1 MEITFL
7 KKMRNR
13 KFSILMLLAFISC
26 QSKIELPDDVALAY
40 EKLPEVI
47 DYNYHIKPIL
57 SENCFQCHGPD
68 KANQKADLR
77 LDIADSAYKELPNSP
92 GKYAIV
98 RKKPGASEVVQRILS
113 DDPEYAMP
121 VLESHLKLNAHEKAS
136 IVKWIRQGAKYK
148 KHWAYI
154 SPQLTELPEVENESI
169 VQNEIDP
176 FILKK
181 LEVQGLK
188 PAEKAD
194 KEILFRRLS
203 FALRGLPPSIKET
216 DDFLA
221 DPDPGS
227 YEQWVD
233 KFLASS
239 DYGERMAIYWLELAR
254 FADSDGY
261 LDDKMRDF
269 TPWRDWVI
277 EAFNQNMSYKDF
289 VTWQIAGDLIEN
301 PSRESI
307 LATAFN
313 RLHKRNSEAGIV
325 YEEFRTEYVAD
336 RTNTFGKAFLASS
349 FECARCHDHKYD
361 PISQKNYYQ
370 LFAFFNQTDEIG
382 SAVYGPDITPG
393 PSMLL
398 TTDQQ
403 DEIIA
408 YLNKKLAE
416 KEEELDEIKNKNEK
430 DIHRSD
436 AQLAAEVKRSLDAS
450 EVVYFNFDKPYQKG
464 DQILSARKNDS
475 HALKTRFVSFAE
487 GVKNEALL
495 IDGDYGKAGLGNRDF
510 LYERTQPFS
519 FDLWI
524 NPPKHYD
531 EALIFANAQSIRYGF
546 KGYNCMLDSNR
557 VRFIISHAWPYNSL
571 EVVSK
576 ESVPVSE
583 WSHLTITYDGTSK
596 AAGIKLFLNGRELAK
611 EIRRDNL
618 YKGLIYE
625 ENIHTLSD
633 HELMFGN
640 EQFQKMFK
648 NGRIDEFRMFN
659 KSITPLEVKYLH
671 GEGLH
676 AQPQELVT
684 DFYIAQSTAY
694 QQERKIY
701 QQIADSLSDLLNA
714 VPEIMVMGD
723 MEEPRKTFVLNR
735 GVYDAHGE
743 EVNIGMPNDMLEFST
758 DYVQNRLGLAQW
770 LFDEKNPLTARVMVN
785 RIWQMHFGQ
794 GLVMT
799 SEEFGSQGSLPSHP
813 ELLDW
818 MAVWFMENNWD
829 IKALHKKIVMSYTFQ
844 QSSEITPEIRE
855 KDPENVYLAR
865 GPRFRM
871 PAEMIRDNAL
881 KSSGLLVSRIG
892 GESEYPYQPEGLWD
906 EVSNKIWRYPY
917 KQGKGEGLYRKS
929 IYTVWKR
936 TTTPPSLMI
945 FDAADRGSCEVRR
958 KTTSTPLQSLV
969 LLNDPQ
975 YVEASRVMSE
985 RAMKT
990 FPDNSVRQLKYVF
1003 RANTGQTPDDT
1014 QMTRTARLYEKMLTK
1029 YQQDPAAAK
1038 QLVNVGEKPVLDDLE
1053 VDQLA
1058 ALTVVANSLMNTYE
1072 AYTIQ

>member
-1 MEITFL
+1 MHSC
-7 KKMRNR
+7 
-13 KFSILMLLAFISC
+13 KFTIFILVVLIGC
-26 QSKIELPDDVALAY
+26 QSKIELPDDVAVAY
-40 EKLPEVI
+40 EKLPDVV

-68 KANQKADLR
+68 AAKQKADLR
-77 LDIADSAYKELPNSP
+77 LDIADSAYNELPQSP

-98 RKKPGASEVVQRILS
+98 RKKPAASEVVKRILS
-113 DDPEYAMP
+113 DDPDYMMP
-121 VLESHLKLNAHEKAS
+121 VLESHLKLTAHEKAA

-154 SPQLTELPEVENESI
+154 PPQKSDLPEVEQESL

-181 LEVQGLK
+181 LEVQGLN
-188 PAEKAD
+188 PSEMAD

-203 FALRGLPPSIKET
+203 FAIRGLPPSIEET
-216 DDFLA
+216 DAFVSDT
-221 DPDPGS
+221 DPNS
-227 YEQWVD
+227 YEKWVD

-269 TPWRDWVI
+269 TPWRDWI
-277 EAFNQNMSYKDF
+277 IKAFNDNMSYKDF
-289 VTWQIAGDLIEN
+289 VTWQLAGDLIEN
-301 PSRESI
+301 PTKESV

-325 YEEFRTEYVAD
+325 YEEFRSEYVAD

-370 LFAFFNQTDEIG
+370 LYAFFNSTDEIG

-398 TTDQQ
+398 TTEKQ
-403 DEIIA
+403 DEIIK
-408 YLNKKLAE
+408 YLNVKLEEKKQTLS
-416 KEEELDEIKNKNEK
+416 EIRNQGSTNEVSSTK
-430 DIHRSD
+430 LLED
-436 AQLAAEVKRSLDAS
+436 VKQSLSAS
-450 EVVYFNFDKPYQKG
+450 ELLYFNFDRQYQKG
-464 DQILSARKNDS
+464 DKIYSAGKNNKR
-475 HALKTRFVSFAE
+475 ALQTRFVSLAE
-487 GVKNEALL
+487 GISNESLL
-495 IDGDYGKAGLGNRDF
+495 IDGDYGRANLDNRDF
-510 LYERTQPFS
+510 LYEKTEPFS
-519 FDLWI
+519 FDFWI

-531 EALIFANAQSIRYGF
+531 EALIFANAQTIRYGF
-546 KGYNCMLDSNR
+546 KGYNCLLDSNR
-557 VRFIISHAWPYNSL
+557 VKFIISHAWPYNSL
-571 EVVSK
+571 EVVSRDPLP
-576 ESVPVSE
+576 ESK
-583 WSHLTITYDGTSK
+583 WSHIAITYDGTSS
-596 AAGIKLFLNGRELAK
+596 AEGIRLYLDGKELTK

-625 ENIHTLSD
+625 ENIHTLSS

-648 NGRIDEFRMFN
+648 NGRIDEFRMY
-659 KSITPLEVKYLH
+659 KKALTPLEVKYLN
-671 GEGLH
+671 GEDLSD
-676 AQPQELVT
+676 QIPELNKE
-684 DFYIAQSTAY
+684 FYATLSPTFQREKSAY
-694 QQERKIY
+694 KAL
-701 QQIADSLSDLLNA
+701 ADSLTNLLND

-723 MEEPRKTFVLNR
+723 LEEPRKTFVLNR
-735 GVYDAHGE
+735 GVYDDYGE
-743 EVNIGMPNDMLEFST
+743 EVTIGMPASMLDFST
-758 DYVQNRLGLAQW
+758 EYTQNRLGLAQW
-770 LFDEKNPLTARVMVN
+770 LFDTENPLTARVMVN
-785 RIWQMHFGQ
+785 RVWQMHFGK
-794 GLVMT
+794 GLVST

-818 MAVWFMENNWD
+818 LAVWFMENDWD
-829 IKALHKKIVMSYTFQ
+829 LKALHKKIVMSYTFQ
-844 QSSEITPEIRE
+844 QSSEITPEFRE
-855 KDPENVYLAR
+855 KDPENIFLAR

-936 TTTPPSLMI
+936 TTTPPGLMI
-945 FDAADRGSCEVRR
+945 FDAADRGACEVRR
-958 KTTSTPLQSLV
+958 KTTSTPLQSLI

-985 RAMKT
+985 NAMMA
-990 FPDNSVRQLKYVF
+990 FPDDSIRQLKYVY
-1003 RANTGQTPDDT
+1003 RANTGQTPGSEQLAKT
-1014 QMTRTARLYEKMLTK
+1014 TMLYEKMLNK
-1029 YQQDPAAAK
+1029 YQEDITAAK
-1038 QLVNVGEKPVLDDLE
+1038 QLVNVGEKPVLE
-1053 VDQLA
+1053 NVQVDQLA
-1058 ALTVVANSLMNTYE
+1058 ALTVVANALMNTYE

>member
-1 MEITFL
+1 MRRCKFIIFFL
-7 KKMRNR
+7 
-13 KFSILMLLAFISC
+13 FIIIGC
-26 QSKIELPDDVALAY
+26 QSKIDLPDDVAIAY
-40 EKLPEVI
+40 EKLPQVI

-68 KANQKADLR
+68 AAKQKADLR
-77 LDIADSAYKELPNSP
+77 LDIADSAYNELVQSP

-98 RKKPGASEVVQRILS
+98 KKKPGKSEVIRRILS
-113 DDPEYAMP
+113 DDPEFTMP
-121 VLESHLKLNAHEKAS
+121 LPESHLKLSAHEKAA
-136 IVKWIRQGAKYK
+136 IVKWVSQGAKYK

-154 SPQLTELPEVENESI
+154 PPQETDIPDVARESMAE
-169 VQNEIDP
+169 NEIDP

-181 LEVQGLK
+181 LEIQGLK

-194 KEILFRRLS
+194 NEILFRRLS
-203 FALRGLPPSIKET
+203 FALRGVPPNIKET
-216 DDFLA
+216 NEFLA
-221 DPDPGS
+221 GTDPDN
-227 YEQWVD
+227 YEKWLD
-233 KFLASS
+233 RFLASS

-277 EAFNQNMSYKDF
+277 GAFNENMSYKDF

-301 PSRESI
+301 PTKESV

-325 YEEFRTEYVAD
+325 YEEFRSEYVAD

-370 LFAFFNQTDEIG
+370 LYSFFNSTDEIG

-398 TTDQQ
+398 TTDEQ
-403 DEIIA
+403 DEIITF
-408 YLNKKLAE
+408 LNSK
-416 KEEELDEIKNKNEK
+416 LDEKKQEL
-430 DIHRSD
+430 SD
-436 AQLAAEVKRSLDAS
+436 LRNQDFASKVSQKQLKENVSQSLSAS
-450 EVVYFNFDKPYQKG
+450 EVLYFNFDREYQKG
-464 DQILSARKNDS
+464 DKIFSAGKNDS
-475 HALKTRFVSFAE
+475 RELQIRFVSLAE
-487 GVKNEALL
+487 GVKNESLL
-495 IDGDYGKAGLGNRDF
+495 IDGDYGRANLDNRDF

-519 FDLWI
+519 FDFWI
-524 NPPKHYD
+524 NAPKMFD
-531 EALIFANAQSIRYGF
+531 EALVFANAQSIRYGF

-576 ESVPVSE
+576 EPLPESKWNHVA
-583 WSHLTITYDGTSK
+583 ITYDGTST
-596 AAGIKLFLNGRELAK
+596 AEGIRLYLDGKELDK

-625 ENIHTLSD
+625 ENIHTLSS

-648 NGRIDEFRMFN
+648 KGRIDEFRMF
-659 KSITPLEVKYLH
+659 KRSITPLEVRYLH
-671 GEGLH
+671 
-676 AQPQELVT
+676 QESVDEIPEELIAE
-684 DFYIAQSTAY
+684 FYATRGPEY
-694 QQERKIY
+694 QEEKRIY
-701 QQIADSLSDLLNA
+701 QQIADSLNDILNNI
-714 VPEIMVMGD
+714 PEIMVMGEMD
-723 MEEPRKTFVLNR
+723 QPRKTYVLNR
-735 GVYDAHGE
+735 GVYDNYGE
-743 EVNIGMPNDMLEFST
+743 EVSFGMPQEILEFSEK
-758 DYVQNRLGLAQW
+758 YPKNRLGLAEW
-770 LFDEKNPLTARVMVN
+770 LFDDHNPLTARVMVN
-785 RIWQMHFGQ
+785 RVWQLHFGQ
-794 GLVMT
+794 GLVKT

-818 MAVWFMENNWD
+818 LAVWFMENDWD
-829 IKALHKKIVMSYTFQ
+829 LKALHKKIVMSYTFQ
-844 QSSEITPEIRE
+844 QSSEITPELIE
-855 KDPENVYLAR
+855 KDPENIYLAR

-881 KSSGLLVSRIG
+881 KASGLLVNRIG

-985 RAMKT
+985 QAMSA
-990 FPDNSVRQLKYVF
+990 FPNNLSQQLEYIF
-1003 RANTGQTPDDT
+1003 RANTGQTPDGEQLNKT
-1014 QMTRTARLYEKMLTK
+1014 TTLYEKMLEK
-1029 YQQDPAAAK
+1029 YQDDRASAQ
-1038 QLVNVGEKPVLDDLE
+1038 QLVNVGEKPTVEDIE

>member
-1 MEITFL
+1 MYSC
-7 KKMRNR
+7 
-13 KFSILMLLAFISC
+13 KFTIFILVVLIGC
-26 QSKIELPDDVALAY
+26 QSKIELPDDVAVAY
-40 EKLPEVI
+40 EKLPDVV

-68 KANQKADLR
+68 AAKQKADLR
-77 LDIADSAYKELPNSP
+77 LDIADSAYNELPQSP

-98 RKKPGASEVVQRILS
+98 RKKPAASEVVKRILS
-113 DDPEYAMP
+113 DDPDYMMP
-121 VLESHLKLNAHEKAS
+121 VLESHLKLTAHEKAA

-154 SPQLTELPEVENESI
+154 PPQKSDLPEVEQESF

-181 LEVQGLK
+181 LEVHGLN
-188 PAEKAD
+188 PSEKAD

-203 FALRGLPPSIKET
+203 FAIRGLPPSIRET
-216 DDFLA
+216 DAFVSDT
-221 DPDPGS
+221 DPNS
-227 YEQWVD
+227 YEKWVD

-269 TPWRDWVI
+269 TPWRDWI
-277 EAFNQNMSYKDF
+277 IKAFNDNMSYKDF
-289 VTWQIAGDLIEN
+289 VTWQLAGDLIEN
-301 PSRESI
+301 PTKESV

-325 YEEFRTEYVAD
+325 YEEFRSEYVAD

-370 LFAFFNQTDEIG
+370 LYAFFNSTDEIG

-398 TTDQQ
+398 TTEKQ
-403 DEIIA
+403 DEIIK
-408 YLNKKLAE
+408 YLNVKLEE
-416 KEEELDEIKNKNEK
+416 KQQTLSEIRNQGSTDEVTSTKLHE
-430 DIHRSD
+430 D
-436 AQLAAEVKRSLDAS
+436 VKQSLSAS
-450 EVVYFNFDKPYQKG
+450 ELLYFNFDRQYQKG
-464 DQILSARKNDS
+464 DKIYSAGKNNKR
-475 HALKTRFVSFAE
+475 ALQTRFVSLAE
-487 GVKNEALL
+487 GIRNESLL
-495 IDGDYGKAGLGNRDF
+495 IDGDYGRANLDNRDF
-510 LYERTQPFS
+510 LYEKTEPFS
-519 FDLWI
+519 FDFWI

-531 EALIFANAQSIRYGF
+531 EALIFANAQTIRYGF
-546 KGYNCMLDSNR
+546 KGYNCLLDSNR

-571 EVVSK
+571 EVVSRDPLP
-576 ESVPVSE
+576 ESK
-583 WSHLTITYDGTSK
+583 WSHIAITYDGTSS
-596 AAGIKLFLNGRELAK
+596 AEGIRLYLDGKELTK

-618 YKGLIYE
+618 YKGLLYE
-625 ENIHTLSD
+625 ENIHTLSS

-648 NGRIDEFRMFN
+648 NGRIDEFRMY
-659 KSITPLEVKYLH
+659 KKALTPLEVKYLN
-671 GEGLH
+671 GEDLND
-676 AQPQELVT
+676 QIPELKKE
-684 DFYIAQSTAY
+684 FYATLSPTFKREKSTYKAL
-694 QQERKIY
+694 
-701 QQIADSLSDLLNA
+701 ADSLTNLLND

-723 MEEPRKTFVLNR
+723 LEEPRKTFVLNR
-735 GVYDAHGE
+735 GVYDDYGE
-743 EVNIGMPNDMLEFST
+743 EVTIGMPASMLDFST
-758 DYVQNRLGLAQW
+758 EYTQNRLGLAQW
-770 LFDEKNPLTARVMVN
+770 LFDAENPLTARVMVN
-785 RIWQMHFGQ
+785 RVWQMHFGK
-794 GLVMT
+794 GLVST

-818 MAVWFMENNWD
+818 LAVWFMENDWD
-829 IKALHKKIVMSYTFQ
+829 LKALHKKIVMSYTFQ
-844 QSSEITPEIRE
+844 QSSEITPEFHE
-855 KDPENVYLAR
+855 KDPENIFLAR

-917 KQGKGEGLYRKS
+917 MQGKGEGLYRKS

-936 TTTPPSLMI
+936 TTTPPGLMI
-945 FDAADRGSCEVRR
+945 FDAADRGACEVRR
-958 KTTSTPLQSLV
+958 KTTSTPLQSLI

-985 RAMKT
+985 KAMMA
-990 FPDNSVRQLKYVF
+990 FPDDSIRQLKYVY
-1003 RANTGQTPDDT
+1003 RANTGQTPGNEQLAKT
-1014 QMTRTARLYEKMLTK
+1014 TVLYEKMLNK
-1029 YQQDPAAAK
+1029 YQEDITAAK
-1038 QLVNVGEKPVLDDLE
+1038 QLVNVGEKPVLE
-1053 VDQLA
+1053 NVQVDQLA
-1058 ALTVVANSLMNTYE
+1058 ALTVVANALMNTYE

>member
-1 MEITFL
+1 MHSC
-7 KKMRNR
+7 
-13 KFSILMLLAFISC
+13 KFTIFILVVLIGC
-26 QSKIELPDDVALAY
+26 QSKIELPDDVAVAY
-40 EKLPEVI
+40 EKLPDVV

-68 KANQKADLR
+68 AAKQKADLR
-77 LDIADSAYKELPNSP
+77 LDIADSAYNELPLSP

-98 RKKPGASEVVQRILS
+98 RKKPAASEVVKRILS
-113 DDPEYAMP
+113 DDPDYMMP
-121 VLESHLKLNAHEKAS
+121 VLDSHLKLTAHEKAA

-154 SPQLTELPEVENESI
+154 PPQKSNLPEVEQESL

-176 FILKK
+176 FTLKM
-181 LEVQGLK
+181 LEVQGLN
-188 PAEKAD
+188 PSEKAD

-203 FALRGLPPSIKET
+203 FAIRGLPPSIQET
-216 DDFLA
+216 DAFVSDT
-221 DPDPGS
+221 DPNS
-227 YEQWVD
+227 YEKWVD

-269 TPWRDWVI
+269 TPWRDWI
-277 EAFNQNMSYKDF
+277 IKAFNDNMSYKDF
-289 VTWQIAGDLIEN
+289 VTWQLAGDLIEN
-301 PSRESI
+301 PTKESV

-325 YEEFRTEYVAD
+325 YEEFRSEYVAD

-370 LFAFFNQTDEIG
+370 LYAFFNSTDEIG

-398 TTDQQ
+398 TTEKQ
-403 DEIIA
+403 DEIIK
-408 YLNKKLAE
+408 YLNVKLEE
-416 KEEELDEIKNKNEK
+416 KQQTLSEIRKQG
-430 DIHRSD
+430 ST
-436 AQLAAEVKRSLDAS
+436 AEVSSTKLREDVKQSLSAS
-450 EVVYFNFDKPYQKG
+450 ELLYFNFDRQYQKG
-464 DQILSARKNDS
+464 DKIYSAGKNNKR
-475 HALKTRFVSFAE
+475 ALQTRFVSLAE
-487 GVKNEALL
+487 GIRNESLL
-495 IDGDYGKAGLGNRDF
+495 IDGDYGRANLDNRDF
-510 LYERTQPFS
+510 LYEKTEPFS
-519 FDLWI
+519 FDFWI

-531 EALIFANAQSIRYGF
+531 EALIFANAQTIRYGF
-546 KGYNCMLDSNR
+546 KGYNCLLDSNR

-571 EVVSK
+571 EVVSRDPLP
-576 ESVPVSE
+576 ESK
-583 WSHLTITYDGTSK
+583 WSHIAITYDGTSS
-596 AAGIKLFLNGRELAK
+596 AEGIRLYLDGKELTK

-618 YKGLIYE
+618 YKGLLYE
-625 ENIHTLSD
+625 ENIHTLSS

-648 NGRIDEFRMFN
+648 NGRIDEFRMY
-659 KSITPLEVKYLH
+659 KKALTPLEVKYLN
-671 GEGLH
+671 GEDLND
-676 AQPQELVT
+676 QIPELEKE
-684 DFYIAQSTAY
+684 FYATLSPTFQREKSAY
-694 QQERKIY
+694 KAL
-701 QQIADSLSDLLNA
+701 ADSLTNLLND

-723 MEEPRKTFVLNR
+723 LEEPRKTFVLNR
-735 GVYDAHGE
+735 GVYDDYGE
-743 EVNIGMPNDMLEFST
+743 EVTIGMPASMLDFST
-758 DYVQNRLGLAQW
+758 EYPQNRLGLAQW
-770 LFDEKNPLTARVMVN
+770 LFDAENPLTARVMVN
-785 RIWQMHFGQ
+785 RVWQMHFGK
-794 GLVMT
+794 GLVST

-818 MAVWFMENNWD
+818 LAVWFMENDWD
-829 IKALHKKIVMSYTFQ
+829 LKALHKKIVMSYTFQ
-844 QSSEITPEIRE
+844 QSSEITPEFRE
-855 KDPENVYLAR
+855 KDPENIFLAR

-936 TTTPPSLMI
+936 TTTPPGLMI
-945 FDAADRGSCEVRR
+945 FDAADRGACEVRR
-958 KTTSTPLQSLV
+958 KTTSTPLQSLI

-985 RAMKT
+985 KAMMA
-990 FPDNSVRQLKYVF
+990 FPDDSIRQLKYVY
-1003 RANTGQTPDDT
+1003 RANTGQTPGSEQLAKT
-1014 QMTRTARLYEKMLTK
+1014 TMLYEKMLNK
-1029 YQQDPAAAK
+1029 YQEDIAAAK
-1038 QLVNVGEKPVLDDLE
+1038 QLVNVGEKPVSE
-1053 VDQLA
+1053 NVQVDQLA
-1058 ALTVVANSLMNTYE
+1058 ALTVVANALMNTYE

>member
-1 MEITFL
+1 MHSC
-7 KKMRNR
+7 
-13 KFSILMLLAFISC
+13 KFTIFILVVLIGC
-26 QSKIELPDDVALAY
+26 QSKIELPDDVAVAY
-40 EKLPEVI
+40 DKLPDVV

-68 KANQKADLR
+68 AAKQKADLR
-77 LDIADSAYKELPNSP
+77 LDIADSAYNELPQSP

-98 RKKPGASEVVQRILS
+98 RKKPAASEVVKRILS
-113 DDPEYAMP
+113 DDPDYMMP
-121 VLESHLKLNAHEKAS
+121 VLDSHLKLTAHEKAA

-154 SPQLTELPEVENESI
+154 PPQKSDLPEVEQESL

-181 LEVQGLK
+181 LEVHGLN
-188 PAEKAD
+188 PSEKAD

-203 FALRGLPPSIKET
+203 FAIRGLPPSIQET
-216 DDFLA
+216 DAFVSDT
-221 DPDPGS
+221 DPNS
-227 YEQWVD
+227 YEKWVD
-233 KFLASS
+233 RFLASS

-269 TPWRDWVI
+269 TPWRDWI
-277 EAFNQNMSYKDF
+277 IKAFNDNMSYKDF
-289 VTWQIAGDLIEN
+289 VTWQLAGDLIEN
-301 PSRESI
+301 PTKESV

-325 YEEFRTEYVAD
+325 YEEFRSEYVAD

-370 LFAFFNQTDEIG
+370 LYAFFNSTDEIG

-398 TTDQQ
+398 TTEKQ
-403 DEIIA
+403 DEIIK
-408 YLNKKLAE
+408 YLNVKLEE
-416 KEEELDEIKNKNEK
+416 KQQTLSEIRNQGSTDEVTSTKLHE
-430 DIHRSD
+430 D
-436 AQLAAEVKRSLDAS
+436 VKQSLSAS
-450 EVVYFNFDKPYQKG
+450 ELLYFNFDRQYQKG
-464 DQILSARKNDS
+464 DKIYSAGKNTKR
-475 HALKTRFVSFAE
+475 ALQTRFVSLAE
-487 GVKNEALL
+487 GIRNESLL
-495 IDGDYGKAGLGNRDF
+495 IDGDYGRANLDNRDF
-510 LYERTQPFS
+510 LYEKTEPFS
-519 FDLWI
+519 FDFWI

-531 EALIFANAQSIRYGF
+531 EALIFANAQTIRYGF
-546 KGYNCMLDSNR
+546 KGYNCLLDSNR

-571 EVVSK
+571 EVVSRDPLP
-576 ESVPVSE
+576 ESK
-583 WSHLTITYDGTSK
+583 WSHIAITYDGTSS
-596 AAGIKLFLNGRELAK
+596 AEGIRLYLDGKELTK

-618 YKGLIYE
+618 YKGLLYE
-625 ENIHTLSD
+625 ENIHTLSS

-648 NGRIDEFRMFN
+648 NGRIDEFRMY
-659 KSITPLEVKYLH
+659 KKALTPLEVKYLN
-671 GEGLH
+671 GEDLND
-676 AQPQELVT
+676 QIPELKKE
-684 DFYIAQSTAY
+684 FYATLSPTFKREKSTYKAL
-694 QQERKIY
+694 
-701 QQIADSLSDLLNA
+701 ADSLTNLLND

-723 MEEPRKTFVLNR
+723 LEEPRKTFVLNR
-735 GVYDAHGE
+735 GVYDDYGE
-743 EVNIGMPNDMLEFST
+743 EVTIGMPASMLDFST
-758 DYVQNRLGLAQW
+758 EYTQNRLGLAQW
-770 LFDEKNPLTARVMVN
+770 LFDAENPLTARVMVN
-785 RIWQMHFGQ
+785 RVWQMHFGK
-794 GLVMT
+794 GLVST

-818 MAVWFMENNWD
+818 LAVWFMENDWD
-829 IKALHKKIVMSYTFQ
+829 LKALHKKIVMSYTFQ
-844 QSSEITPEIRE
+844 QSSEITPEFHE
-855 KDPENVYLAR
+855 KDPENIFLAR

-917 KQGKGEGLYRKS
+917 KQEKGEGLYRKS

-936 TTTPPSLMI
+936 TTTPPGLMI
-945 FDAADRGSCEVRR
+945 FDAADRGACEVRR
-958 KTTSTPLQSLV
+958 KTTSTPLQSLI

-985 RAMKT
+985 KAMMA
-990 FPDNSVRQLKYVF
+990 FPDDSIRQLKYVY
-1003 RANTGQTPDDT
+1003 RANTGQTPGNEQLAKT
-1014 QMTRTARLYEKMLTK
+1014 TVLYEKMLNK
-1029 YQQDPAAAK
+1029 YQEDIAAAK
-1038 QLVNVGEKPVLDDLE
+1038 QLVNVGEKPVLE
-1053 VDQLA
+1053 NVQVDQLA
-1058 ALTVVANSLMNTYE
+1058 ALTVVANALMNTYE

>member
-1 MEITFL
+1 
-7 KKMRNR
+7 MRNC
-13 KFSILMLLAFISC
+13 KFTIFLFVAFISC
-26 QSKIELPDDVALAY
+26 QSKIELPEDVALAY

-68 KANQKADLR
+68 KATQKADLR
-77 LDIADSAYKELPNSP
+77 LDIADSAYNELPQSP
-92 GKYAIV
+92 GKFAIV
-98 RKKPGASEVVQRILS
+98 KKKPAASEVVKRILS
-113 DDPEYAMP
+113 DDPEVVMP
-121 VLESHLKLNAHEKAS
+121 VLESHLKLRAHEKAA
-136 IVKWIRQGAKYK
+136 IVKWVRQGAKYK

-154 SPQLTELPEVENESI
+154 PPHQVDLPEVEKESL

-176 FILKK
+176 FILEKH
-181 LEVQGLK
+181 EIQGLD
-188 PAEKAD
+188 PADKAD

-203 FALRGLPPSIKET
+203 FALRGLPPSIGEIDEFVSDT
-216 DDFLA
+216 E
-221 DPDPGS
+221 PNT
-227 YEQWVD
+227 YEKWVD
-233 KFLASS
+233 KFLSS
-239 DYGERMAIYWLELAR
+239 PDYGERMAIYWLELAR

-277 EAFNQNMSYKDF
+277 EAFNKNMSYKDF

-301 PSRESI
+301 PTKESV

-393 PSMLL
+393 PSLLL
-398 TTDQQ
+398 TTEEQ
-403 DEIIA
+403 DEIIS
-408 YLNKKLAE
+408 YLNEKLTKKSD
-416 KEEELDEIKNKNEK
+416 EL
-430 DIHRSD
+430 
-436 AQLAAEVKRSLDAS
+436 AEVKNQSEISVDISQNHLEEKLKQSLNSS
-450 EVVYFNFDKPYQKG
+450 EVVYFNFDRQYQKG
-464 DQILSARKNDS
+464 DKILSARKNDP
-475 HALKTRFVSFAE
+475 HALKTRFVSLTE
-487 GVKNEALL
+487 GVKNESLL
-495 IDGDYGKAGLGNRDF
+495 IDGDYGKANLDSREF
-510 LYERTQPFS
+510 LYERTHPFS

-524 NPPKHYD
+524 NPARHYD

-576 ESVPVSE
+576 DPVPVSD

-596 AAGIKLFLNGRELAK
+596 ASGIKLYLNGNELSK
-611 EIRRDNL
+611 EVRRDNL

-625 ENIHTLSD
+625 ENIHTLSA

-671 GEGLH
+671 GEKPGE
-676 AQPQELVT
+676 QSKELIA
-684 DFYIAQSTAY
+684 DFFTSQTSEFQNARRAY
-694 QQERKIY
+694 K
-701 QQIADSLSDLLNA
+701 QIADSLCTILND

-723 MEEPRKTFVLNR
+723 KKEPRKTFVLNR
-735 GVYDAHGE
+735 GVYDAQGE
-743 EVNIGMPNDMLEFST
+743 EVSIGMPEDVLVFTEEYT
-758 DYVQNRLGLAQW
+758 QNRLGLAEW

-794 GLVMT
+794 GLVKT
-799 SEEFGSQGSLPSHP
+799 SEEFGSQGNLPSHP

-818 MAVWFMENNWD
+818 LAVWFMENDWD
-829 IKALHKKIVMSYTFQ
+829 MKALHKKIVMSYTFQ

-855 KDPENVYLAR
+855 KDPENIYLAR

-881 KSSGLLVSRIG
+881 KSSGLLVNRIG

-945 FDAADRGSCEVRR
+945 FDAADRGACEVRR

-985 RAMKT
+985 KAMIV
-990 FPDNSVRQLKYVF
+990 FPDDTIRQIRYVY
-1003 RANTGQTPDDT
+1003 RANTGQTPDEKQLAKT
-1014 QMTRTARLYEKMLTK
+1014 VGLYEKMLSK
-1029 YQQDPAAAK
+1029 YKEDQTSAMK
-1038 QLVNVGEKPVLDDLE
+1038 LVNVGEKPTIDDLQ

>member
-1 MEITFL
+1 MHSC
-7 KKMRNR
+7 
-13 KFSILMLLAFISC
+13 KFTIFILVVLIGC
-26 QSKIELPDDVALAY
+26 QSKIELPDDVAVAY
-40 EKLPEVI
+40 EKLPDVV

-68 KANQKADLR
+68 AAKQKADLR
-77 LDIADSAYKELPNSP
+77 LDIADSAYNELPQSS

-98 RKKPGASEVVQRILS
+98 RKKPAASEVVKRILS
-113 DDPEYAMP
+113 DDPDYMMP
-121 VLESHLKLNAHEKAS
+121 VLESHLKLTAHEKAA

-154 SPQLTELPEVENESI
+154 PPQKSDLPEVEQESL

-181 LEVQGLK
+181 LEVHGLN
-188 PAEKAD
+188 PSEKAD

-203 FALRGLPPSIKET
+203 FAIRGLPPSIRET
-216 DDFLA
+216 DAFVSDT
-221 DPDPGS
+221 DPNS
-227 YEQWVD
+227 YEKWVD
-233 KFLASS
+233 RFLASS

-269 TPWRDWVI
+269 TPWRDWI
-277 EAFNQNMSYKDF
+277 IKAFNDNMSYKDF
-289 VTWQIAGDLIEN
+289 VTWQLAGDLIEN
-301 PSRESI
+301 PTKESV

-325 YEEFRTEYVAD
+325 YEEFRSEYVAD

-370 LFAFFNQTDEIG
+370 LYAFFNSTDEIG

-398 TTDQQ
+398 TTEKQ
-403 DEIIA
+403 DEIIK
-408 YLNKKLAE
+408 YLNVKLEE
-416 KEEELDEIKNKNEK
+416 KQQTISEIRNQGSTDEVSSAKLLE
-430 DIHRSD
+430 D
-436 AQLAAEVKRSLDAS
+436 VKQSLSAS
-450 EVVYFNFDKPYQKG
+450 ELLYFNFDRQYQKG
-464 DQILSARKNDS
+464 DKIYSAGKNNKR
-475 HALKTRFVSFAE
+475 ALQTRFVSLAE
-487 GVKNEALL
+487 GIRNESLL
-495 IDGDYGKAGLGNRDF
+495 IDGDYGRANLDNRDF
-510 LYERTQPFS
+510 LYEKTEPFS
-519 FDLWI
+519 FDFWI

-531 EALIFANAQSIRYGF
+531 EALIFANAQTIRYGF
-546 KGYNCMLDSNR
+546 KGYNCLLDSNR

-571 EVVSK
+571 EVVSRDPLP
-576 ESVPVSE
+576 ESK
-583 WSHLTITYDGTSK
+583 WSHIAITYDGTSS
-596 AAGIKLFLNGRELAK
+596 AEGIRLYLDGKELAK

-618 YKGLIYE
+618 YKGLLYE
-625 ENIHTLSD
+625 ENIHTLSS

-648 NGRIDEFRMFN
+648 NGRIDEFRMY
-659 KSITPLEVKYLH
+659 KKALTPLEVKYLN
-671 GEGLH
+671 GEDLND
-676 AQPQELVT
+676 QIPELKKE
-684 DFYIAQSTAY
+684 FYATLSPTFKREKSTYKAL
-694 QQERKIY
+694 
-701 QQIADSLSDLLNA
+701 ADSLTNLLND

-723 MEEPRKTFVLNR
+723 LEEPRKTFVLNR
-735 GVYDAHGE
+735 GVYDDYGE
-743 EVNIGMPNDMLEFST
+743 EVTIGMPASMLDFST
-758 DYVQNRLGLAQW
+758 EYTQNRLGLAQW
-770 LFDEKNPLTARVMVN
+770 LFDAENPLTARVMVN
-785 RIWQMHFGQ
+785 RVWQMHFGK
-794 GLVMT
+794 GLVST

-818 MAVWFMENNWD
+818 LAVWFMENDWD
-829 IKALHKKIVMSYTFQ
+829 LKALHQKIVMSYTFQ
-844 QSSEITPEIRE
+844 QSSEITPEFHE
-855 KDPENVYLAR
+855 KDPENIFLAR

-936 TTTPPSLMI
+936 TTTPPGLMI
-945 FDAADRGSCEVRR
+945 FDAADRGACEVRR
-958 KTTSTPLQSLV
+958 KTTSTPLQSLI

-985 RAMKT
+985 NAMMA
-990 FPDNSVRQLKYVF
+990 FPDDSIRQLKYVY
-1003 RANTGQTPDDT
+1003 RANTGQTPGNEQLAKT
-1014 QMTRTARLYEKMLTK
+1014 TVLYEKMLNK
-1029 YQQDPAAAK
+1029 YQEDITAAK
-1038 QLVNVGEKPVLDDLE
+1038 QLVNVGEKPVSE
-1053 VDQLA
+1053 NVQVDQLA
-1058 ALTVVANSLMNTYE
+1058 ALTVVANALMNTYE